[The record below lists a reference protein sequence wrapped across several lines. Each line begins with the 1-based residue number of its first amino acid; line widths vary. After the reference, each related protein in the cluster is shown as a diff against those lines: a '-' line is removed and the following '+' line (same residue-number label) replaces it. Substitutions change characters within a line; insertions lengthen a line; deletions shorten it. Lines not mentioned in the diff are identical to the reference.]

1 MYSFPS
7 LEQNIVKQ
15 LYSNEKVLIKKVK
28 FNESEIKVII
38 QFLTRT
44 PPSSQW
50 SHMASRYSH
59 IEQSRNRTFLSLQ
72 KVLDNADLDHCVPT

>member
-38 QFLTRT
+38 QFLTYT
-44 PPSSQW
+44 
-50 SHMASRYSH
+50 SH
-59 IEQSRNRTFLSLQ
+59 ISSAQ
-72 KVLDNADLDHCVPT
+72 